1 MKWKQKNKGQEENAD
16 EETGMRIKDIVWPG
30 GFPAHHDSDSVHHDG
45 VFSVSLSQADL
56 LFKLLFA
63 VYGALLTEYMGMTA
77 GKYFGKLRVADNRG
91 GKAPI
96 LYVGLR
102 ELTKS
107 LYLIPWLGWGLALV
121 SLVMMAVR
129 RDGRTL
135 HDLVGNTRVMTARRF
150 EQEERE

>member
-1 MKWKQKNKGQEENAD
+1 
-16 EETGMRIKDIVWPG
+16 MRKPG
-30 GFPAHHDSDSVHHDG
+30 CVLRILCGLVDFLLIMIPIQFIMMG

-107 LYLIPWLGWGLALV
+107 LYLIPWLGWGLHWSAL
-121 SLVMMAVR
+121 
-129 RDGRTL
+129 
-135 HDLVGNTRVMTARRF
+135 
-150 EQEERE
+150 

>member
-1 MKWKQKNKGQEENAD
+1 
-16 EETGMRIKDIVWPG
+16 MRKPG
-30 GFPAHHDSDSVHHDG
+30 CVLRILCGVVDFLLIMIPIQFIMMG
-45 VFSVSLSQADL
+45 VFSVSLRQADL

-121 SLVMMAVR
+121 SLAMMAVR
-129 RDGRTL
+129 RMAEPFMIWSAAPG
-135 HDLVGNTRVMTARRF
+135 
-150 EQEERE
+150 